1 MLEYN
6 RFIREKM
13 TLLKRCALLLLPF
26 VCVVFL
32 LSQTV
37 FAKNTY
43 LINDSGRILIHTTY
57 ASDPAEVL
65 TEAGL
70 KLGADD
76 TFTTAPGLGVSEITV
91 QRKMSITVYHGGQN
105 MEIVSYGETVEQL
118 LDRLGI
124 ELSEG
129 DIVSLP
135 LNQQVSDGLVLT
147 VTHASN
153 SLESYTVELPY
164 ETKYCYDVNLPL
176 GEEKVLTQGVN
187 GEVLCTAEVVY
198 RNGQEIS
205 RHILTR
211 DVTKQPVDAL
221 IVIGTGAKQTQA
233 EAQGV
238 ESNGSKPVISGGTI
252 TLPTGEVLT
261 YTGSMKVKA
270 SAYTSTDAGCNDY
283 TATGTLARV
292 GAIAVDPSVIPYG
305 TRMYIVS
312 DDGKFI
318 YGIATAED
326 TGGSIK
332 GNRIDLFYDTELEC
346 LIFGRRNCTVYFLG

>member
-6 RFIREKM
+6 RYIRKKM
-13 TLLKRCALLLLPF
+13 TLLKRCAFLLLPF

-32 LSQTV
+32 LSQTA

-43 LINDSGRILIHTTY
+43 LINDSGRVLVHTTF

-70 KLGADD
+70 ELGADD
-76 TFTTAPGLGVSEITV
+76 TFTTASGLGVSEITV
-91 QRKMSITVYHGGQN
+91 QRKMNVTVYHGGQN
-105 MEIVSYGETVEQL
+105 MEVTSYGETVSQL
-118 LDRLGI
+118 LDRLEI
-124 ELSEG
+124 TLSGE
-129 DIVSLP
+129 DVVSVP
-135 LNQQVSDGLVLT
+135 LNQQISDGLTITISRAV
-147 VTHASN
+147 HSR
-153 SLESYTVELPY
+153 ESYTVELPC
-164 ETKYCYDVNLPL
+164 KVNYCYDVNLPL
-176 GEEKVLTQGVN
+176 GEEKVLTEGVS
-187 GEVLCTAEVVY
+187 GEMLCTAEVIY
-198 RNGQEIS
+198 RNGAEVSRNVIS
-205 RHILTR
+205 QS
-211 DVTKQPVDAL
+211 VVKQPVDAL
-221 IVIGTGAKQTQA
+221 IAIGTGAKQTQSAAPEA
-233 EAQGV
+233 EGGA
-238 ESNGSKPVISGGTI
+238 ETTISGGTI

-261 YTGSMKVKA
+261 YTGTLKVRA

-346 LIFGRRNCTVYFLG
+346 LIFGRRSCTVYFLG